1 METCIVDR
9 ARKSCENEY
18 CLESIIKHVFGGGGN
33 QPLGERGHIL
43 LDSLNLENIDDF
55 IEKELRKAILLDAS
69 SISSENQGIIGP
81 DKVIF
86 DVSSNV
92 GSLVIDRDRLG
103 LSSQSNFSSI
113 RANCCVYKGKWQYEL
128 LLGSKGVMQV
138 GWATINCKFSQEK
151 GVGDTPHSYAYD
163 GNRVR
168 KWNVSTYKYGESWL
182 IGDVIGCA
190 IDLDRGVVGFYR
202 NGNYL
207 GDAFDKIQIGHNL
220 AYFPAVSLAYNENL
234 TANFGSTP
242 LRYPID
248 GFSPLQKYP
257 KEDVA
262 SAKKLL
268 SWIDKLIDIYNST
281 AKEPHQ
287 VLVVRNWPLQ
297 YKQGLKAQLLLVAA
311 PVMHRLAPLLANAFI
326 TEGCFVPFLFDL
338 YNKDQNTMYS
348 KSRITSVLEM
358 MWSLMEPYEL
368 HQCLE
373 FVVVAL
379 LTGYRFGPATPEFY
393 EQKRYL
399 VLTLA
404 LIQHTPTKH
413 YLLQNVLFDKIKFP
427 VFMEVKPLDNVILS
441 EVVPEVWLDFK
452 QEMNDEEQ
460 YHKSCYQKSCTHLKL
475 VVKEVELVQLEI
487 LLELFDAADVYQGQ
501 CSRCIFLSKF
511 REFLKENSGGA
522 RVLLVHLCPLPV
534 ALAFFH
540 RLISLLRICVSASGI
555 DLNGLCVPC
564 GTFYDNSIPYLE
576 VQRIGGLQSHLLRTY
591 QDIVFQEMSKEKA
604 YSENDP
610 IVLGKLLKSDKS
622 QAQHLRHTGD
632 KDNFG
637 TLIELLDGI
646 IRLYHIAA
654 HRQLEKMCALRDSM
668 HEYRHALKEIE
679 KRFKVQKGDVQEEL
693 ALAKQVFLDKL
704 TEQGRHQAWI
714 TSVVY
719 SPDRQADVY
728 WLLQILLRTLSQASE
743 TGVLFSFVPD
753 FYVEACIKCCH
764 ALRNFF
770 LPVAPVDSLP
780 AFAGHHELLIK
791 YGSFLAHHFSDERV
805 VNAELK
811 DSLVQALASYVCYP
825 ATLQALESMDSES
838 RLVMT
843 KALLQPYENRAW
855 AQSNWILI
863 RLWKG
868 CGFAFRYSVSPHM
881 AKKMSC
887 KSIPLPEAFATNS
900 QTPCPS
906 PVFLEHASQWLLEN
920 PDAAAT
926 FMSSVLNQ
934 LNWAFS
940 EFIGML
946 QEIQNASNRPERVFI
961 DSRQLKICATCFD
974 LALGLLR
981 VLEMAVHLVP
991 QLFTDPSRP
1000 SSEIFLTRLCQLVC
1014 QVLNRVTSKSGC
1026 FCLVASME
1034 IPGLETIDHFPILT
1048 AVTGILV
1055 SLIIDGL
1062 PKSQKK
1068 AINALLSEPSFQP
1081 SSLDFLLG
1089 SSTDS
1094 LNFKPF
1100 SLRDYKEVSKEELE
1114 KVENL
1119 IQLLHSKYD
1128 IAQQN
1133 RGLDEIDDD
1142 LVCTICYAHPKSA
1155 IFHPC
1160 QHQSCRSCI
1169 SLHLLSHRE
1178 CFFCKAI
1185 IDYIKPLTFEQKQ
1198 PK

>member
-1 METCIVDR
+1 MFSNDR
-9 ARKSCENEY
+9 IRKSFEDAL
-18 CLESIIKHVFGGGGN
+18 CLGLIKQIYGGGGT
-33 QPLGERGHIL
+33 QPFGEHGHIL
-43 LDSLNLENIDDF
+43 LDSLNLDNIDDF
-55 IEKELRKAILLDAS
+55 IEKELRKAVQFAES
-69 SISSENQGIIGP
+69 SSSVNENRGVIGP

-128 LLGSKGVMQV
+128 MLGSKGVMQI
-138 GWATINCKFSQEK
+138 GWATLSCKFSQEK

-163 GNRVR
+163 GHRIR

-182 IGDVIGCA
+182 TGDVIGCA
-190 IDLDRGVVGFYR
+190 IDLDRGVIGFYR

-207 GDAFDKIQIGHNL
+207 GDAFEKVQVGPAL

-234 TANFGSTP
+234 VANFGSTP
-242 LRYPID
+242 LRYPIC
-248 GFSPLQKYP
+248 GYLPLQTYP
-257 KEDVA
+257 KKEVA
-262 SAKKLL
+262 QTNRLLMWLEKLL
-268 SWIDKLIDIYNST
+268 DIYNSVIQD
-281 AKEPHQ
+281 PNP
-287 VLVVRNWPLQ
+287 VFVVRNWPAQ
-297 YKQGLKAQLLLVAA
+297 FNQGSKSQLLLVAA
-311 PVMHRLAPLLANAFI
+311 PLMHRLSPLLANAFL
-326 TEGCFVPFLFDL
+326 TEGCLLPFLFDL
-338 YNKDQNTMYS
+338 QVKDQGSMNS
-348 KSRITSVLEM
+348 KSRITSVLEI
-358 MWSLMEPYEL
+358 MWALMEPHEL
-368 HQCLE
+368 YQCLE
-373 FVVVAL
+373 FIVVAL
-379 LTGYRFGPATPEFY
+379 LTGYRFAPATPEFH
-393 EQKRYL
+393 EQKKYL
-399 VLTLA
+399 ALTLA
-404 LIQHTPTKH
+404 LLQHTPTKH

-427 VFMEVKPLDNVILS
+427 VLLEVKPLDKVGLA

-452 QEMNDEEQ
+452 QDMSDDELFR
-460 YHKSCYQKSCTHLKL
+460 KACYQKSCTHLKL

-487 LLELFDAADVYQGQ
+487 LLELFDASNVYQGQ
-501 CSRCIFLSKF
+501 CSRCIFLAKL

-522 RVLLVHLCPLPV
+522 RVIMVPVVHLCPLPV

-555 DLNGLCVPC
+555 DLNGLSVP
-564 GTFYDNSIPYLE
+564 GSSFYDNSITYTE
-576 VQRIGGLQSHLLRTY
+576 VQRIGGLQSHLMRVY
-591 QDIVFQEMSKEKA
+591 QDVVLQEISKEKA
-604 YSENDP
+604 SLDSESVGRL
-610 IVLGKLLKSDKS
+610 IKSDKAK
-622 QAQHLRHTGD
+622 AQHLRHAGD

-654 HRQLEKMCALRDSM
+654 HRQLEKMCAFRDTM
-668 HEYRHALKEIE
+668 HEYRHSLKEIE
-679 KRFKVQKGDVQEEL
+679 KRLQVQKGDVEQELNLAKNVFLEEL
-693 ALAKQVFLDKL
+693 V
-704 TEQGRHQAWI
+704 EQGRHQAWI

-719 SPDRQADVY
+719 SADRQADVY

-770 LPVAPVDSLP
+770 PPAAPADSLP

-791 YGSFLAHHFSDERV
+791 YGSFLAHHFADERV

-838 RLVMT
+838 RLIMT

-868 CGFAFRYSVSPHM
+868 CGFAFRYSVSPHL

-887 KSIPLPEAFATNS
+887 KSIPLPEAFPTIS

-920 PDAAAT
+920 PESAAS

-981 VLEMAVHLVP
+981 VLEMTVHLVP

-1048 AVTGILV
+1048 AVTGILI
-1055 SLIIDGL
+1055 SLIIDGV

-1068 AINALLSEPSFQP
+1068 AINALLQEPSFQP

-1089 SSTDS
+1089 MSQEP

-1100 SLRDYKEVSKEELE
+1100 SLRDYKEVSKEETE

-1133 RGLDEIDDD
+1133 RGLEEIDDD
-1142 LVCTICYAHPKSA
+1142 LVCTICYASPKTTS
-1155 IFHPC
+1155 FHPC
-1160 QHQSCRSCI
+1160 EHQSCRSCI
-1169 SLHLLSHRE
+1169 SLHLLSHKE
-1178 CFFCKAI
+1178 CFFCKTV
-1185 IDYIKPLTFEQKQ
+1185 IDCIKPLQ
-1198 PK
+1198 PEKK

>member
-1 METCIVDR
+1 MECSNDQM
-9 ARKSCENEY
+9 RKIAEDEH
-18 CLESIIKHVFGGGGN
+18 CLESMIKQVYGGGGN
-33 QPLGERGHIL
+33 QPLGEHGHIL

-55 IEKELRKAILLDAS
+55 IDKELKKTVQLVEMS
-69 SISSENQGIIGP
+69 SSMNESKGVLGP

-128 LLGSKGVMQV
+128 MLGSKGVMQI

-151 GVGDTPHSYAYD
+151 GVGDTFHSYAYD
-163 GNRVR
+163 GHRVR

-182 IGDVIGCA
+182 TGDVIGCA
-190 IDLDRGVVGFYR
+190 IDLDKGVIGFYR
-202 NGNYL
+202 NGVYL
-207 GDAFDKIQIGHNL
+207 GDAFDNVKIGPGL

-234 TANFGSTP
+234 VANFGSTP
-242 LRYPID
+242 IRYPIP
-248 GFSPLQKYP
+248 GYSPLQQYP
-257 KEDVA
+257 KKDVA
-262 SAKKLL
+262 QTNQLLTWLEKLL
-268 SWIDKLIDIYNST
+268 DLYYSVT
-281 AKEPHQ
+281 QEPNPI
-287 VLVVRNWPLQ
+287 LVVRNWPPQ
-297 YKQGLKAQLLLVAA
+297 FKQGLKAQLLLVAA
-311 PVMHRLAPLLANAFI
+311 PLMHRLGPLLANAFL
-326 TEGCFVPFLFDL
+326 TEGCLLPFLFDL
-338 YNKDQNTMYS
+338 YNKDQGCMDS
-348 KSRITSVLEM
+348 KSRITSILEI
-358 MWSLMEPYEL
+358 MWSLMEPHEL

-373 FVVVAL
+373 FIVVAL
-379 LTGYRFGPATPEFY
+379 LTGYRFAPATPEFH
-393 EQKRYL
+393 EQKKYL
-399 VLTLA
+399 LLTLA
-404 LIQHTPTKH
+404 LLQHTPTKH

-427 VFMEVKPLDNVILS
+427 VFLEVKPLDNTGLA

-452 QEMNDEEQ
+452 QEMNEPDLFR
-460 YHKSCYQKSCTHLKL
+460 KACYQKSCTHLKL

-487 LLELFDAADVYQGQ
+487 LLELFDASNVYQGQ
-501 CSRCIFLSKF
+501 CSRCIFLLKL

-522 RVLLVHLCPLPV
+522 RVPVVHLCPLPV

-555 DLNGLCVPC
+555 DLNGLSVPC
-564 GTFYDNSIPYLE
+564 STFYDNSIPYLE
-576 VQRIGGLQSHLLRTY
+576 VQRIGGLQSHLLRIY
-591 QDIVFQEMSKEKA
+591 QDVVVNEISKQKA
-604 YSENDP
+604 STENDP
-610 IVLGKLLKSDKS
+610 IALGKLLKSEKS
-622 QAQHLRHTGD
+622 KSQHLRHAGD

-646 IRLYHIAA
+646 VRLYHIAA

-668 HEYRHALKEIE
+668 HEYRHALKEVE
-679 KRFKVQKGDVQEEL
+679 KRLKVQKGDVEEEL
-693 ALAKQVFLDKL
+693 NRAKQVFLEEL
-704 TEQGRHQAWI
+704 IEQGRHQAWI
-714 TSVVY
+714 SSVVY
-719 SPDRQADVY
+719 SSDRQADVY
-728 WLLQILLRTLSQASE
+728 WLLQILLRTLCQASE

-770 LPVAPVDSLP
+770 PPAAPADSLP

-791 YGSFLAHHFSDERV
+791 YGSFLAHHFADERV

-825 ATLQALESMDSES
+825 ATLQALESMDSDS

-881 AKKMSC
+881 AKKMNC
-887 KSIPLPEAFATNS
+887 KSIPLPEALPTIS

-920 PDAAAT
+920 PEAAAA
-926 FMSSVLNQ
+926 FISSVLNQ

-981 VLEMAVHLVP
+981 VLEMTVHLVP

-1068 AINALLSEPSFQP
+1068 AVNALLSEPSFQP

-1089 SSTDS
+1089 SSPEAP
-1094 LNFKPF
+1094 NFKPF
-1100 SLRDYKEVSKEELE
+1100 SLRDYKEVSKEEIE

-1133 RGLDEIDDD
+1133 RGLEEIDDD
-1142 LVCTICYAHPKSA
+1142 LVCTICYANPKSA
-1155 IFHPC
+1155 RFHPC

-1169 SLHLLSHRE
+1169 SLHLLSHKE
-1178 CFFCKAI
+1178 CFFCKALI
-1185 IDYIKPLTFEQKQ
+1185 ECIKPLQLEK
-1198 PK
+1198 K

>member
-1 METCIVDR
+1 MW
-9 ARKSCENEY
+9 
-18 CLESIIKHVFGGGGN
+18 LE
-33 QPLGERGHIL
+33 
-43 LDSLNLENIDDF
+43 
-55 IEKELRKAILLDAS
+55 
-69 SISSENQGIIGP
+69 
-81 DKVIF
+81 
-86 DVSSNV
+86 
-92 GSLVIDRDRLG
+92 
-103 LSSQSNFSSI
+103 
-113 RANCCVYKGKWQYEL
+113 
-128 LLGSKGVMQV
+128 
-138 GWATINCKFSQEK
+138 
-151 GVGDTPHSYAYD
+151 
-163 GNRVR
+163 
-168 KWNVSTYKYGESWL
+168 
-182 IGDVIGCA
+182 
-190 IDLDRGVVGFYR
+190 
-202 NGNYL
+202 
-207 GDAFDKIQIGHNL
+207 
-220 AYFPAVSLAYNENL
+220 
-234 TANFGSTP
+234 
-242 LRYPID
+242 
-248 GFSPLQKYP
+248 
-257 KEDVA
+257 
-262 SAKKLL
+262 KLL
-268 SWIDKLIDIYNST
+268 ELYNSVT
-281 AKEPHQ
+281 QEPNP
-287 VLVVRNWPLQ
+287 VLVVRNWPPQ
-297 YKQGLKAQLLLVAA
+297 YKQGLKSQLLLVAA
-311 PVMHRLAPLLANAFI
+311 PLMHRLSPLLANAFL
-326 TEGCFVPFLFDL
+326 TEACFLRFLFDL
-338 YNKDQNTMYS
+338 QVKDQRSMDS
-348 KSRITSVLEM
+348 KSRVTSVLEI

-373 FVVVAL
+373 FIVVAL
-379 LTGYRFGPATPEFY
+379 LTGYRFAPATPEFY
-393 EQKRYL
+393 EQKKYL
-399 VLTLA
+399 ALTLA
-404 LIQHTPTKH
+404 LLQHTPTKH

-427 VFMEVKPLDNVILS
+427 VFLEVKPLDKNGLA

-452 QEMNDEEQ
+452 QEMTDEELFR
-460 YHKSCYQKSCTHLKL
+460 KACYQKSCTHLKL

-487 LLELFDAADVYQGQ
+487 LLELFDASNVYQGQ
-501 CSRCIFLSKF
+501 CSRCIFLAKL

-522 RVLLVHLCPLPV
+522 RVIMVPVVHLCPLPV

-555 DLNGLCVPC
+555 DLNGLSVPC
-564 GTFYDNSIPYLE
+564 GSFYDNSIQYTE
-576 VQRIGGLQSHLLRTY
+576 VQRIGGLQSHLMRIY
-591 QDIVFQEMSKEKA
+591 QDIVLQEISKEKA
-604 YSENDP
+604 TAENDP
-610 IVLGKLLKSDKS
+610 IGKLLKSEKS
-622 QAQHLRHTGD
+622 KAQHLRHAGD

-654 HRQLEKMCALRDSM
+654 HRQLEKMCALRDTM

-679 KRFKVQKGDVQEEL
+679 KRLKVQKGDVEEEL
-693 ALAKQVFLDKL
+693 NLAKNVFLEEL
-704 TEQGRHQAWI
+704 VEQGRHQAWI
-714 TSVVY
+714 SSVVY
-719 SPDRQADVY
+719 SSDRQADVY

-743 TGVLFSFVPD
+743 TGLLFSFVPD

-770 LPVAPVDSLP
+770 PPAASDSLP

-825 ATLQALESMDSES
+825 ATLQALESMDPDS
-838 RLVMT
+838 RLIMT

-868 CGFAFRYSVSPHM
+868 CGFAFRYSISPHL

-887 KSIPLPEAFATNS
+887 KSIPLPEAFPTIS

-920 PDAAAT
+920 PEAAAS

-981 VLEMAVHLVP
+981 VLEMCVHLVP

-1014 QVLNRVTSKSGC
+1014 QVLNRITSKSGC

-1068 AINALLSEPSFQP
+1068 AINALLAEPSFQP

-1089 SSTDS
+1089 GSQESS
-1094 LNFKPF
+1094 NVKPF
-1100 SLRDYKEVSKEELE
+1100 SLRDYKEVSKEEIE
-1114 KVENL
+1114 KVEQL
-1119 IQLLHSKYD
+1119 CQLLHSKYD

-1133 RGLDEIDDD
+1133 RGLEEIDDD
-1142 LVCTICYAHPKSA
+1142 LVCTICYANPKSA
-1155 IFHPC
+1155 CFYPC
-1160 QHQSCRSCI
+1160 QHQSCRNCI
-1169 SLHLLSHRE
+1169 SLHLLSHKE
-1178 CFFCKAI
+1178 CFFCKSVI
-1185 IDYIKPLTFEQKQ
+1185 EFIKPTQQEK
-1198 PK
+1198 K

>member
-1 METCIVDR
+1 MECTIDR
-9 ARKSCENEY
+9 TRRLHVEDEL
-18 CLESIIKHVFGGGGN
+18 CLESMIKQVYGGGGS
-33 QPLGERGHIL
+33 QPLGEHGHLL
-43 LDSLNLENIDDF
+43 LDSLNLDNIDEYID
-55 IEKELRKAILLDAS
+55 KELRKAVQVAEMSMS
-69 SISSENQGIIGP
+69 SNENKGIIGP

-128 LLGSKGVMQV
+128 MLGSKGVMQV

-151 GVGDTPHSYAYD
+151 GVGDTTHSYAYD
-163 GNRVR
+163 GHRVR

-182 IGDVIGCA
+182 TGDVIGCS
-190 IDLDRGVVGFYR
+190 IDLDKGVIGFYR
-202 NGNYL
+202 NGSYL
-207 GDAFDKIQIGHNL
+207 GDAFDNVQVGPGL

-234 TANFGSTP
+234 VANFGSTP
-242 LRYPID
+242 LRYPIL
-248 GFSPLQKYP
+248 GYYPLQQYP
-257 KEDVA
+257 KKDVVQTN
-262 SAKKLL
+262 KLL
-268 SWIDKLIDIYNST
+268 IWLEKLLDIYYLVTQESN
-281 AKEPHQ
+281 P
-287 VLVVRNWPLQ
+287 VLVVRNWPPQ

-311 PVMHRLAPLLANAFI
+311 PLMHRLSPLLANAFL
-326 TEGCFVPFLFDL
+326 TEGCLIPFLFNL
-338 YNKDQNTMYS
+338 YNKDQGSMDP
-348 KSRITSVLEM
+348 KSRTTSILEI
-358 MWSLMEPYEL
+358 MWSLMEPHEL
-368 HQCLE
+368 NQCLE
-373 FVVVAL
+373 FIVVAL
-379 LTGYRFGPATPEFY
+379 LTGYRFAPATPEY
-393 EQKRYL
+393 HEQKKYL
-399 VLTLA
+399 ALTLA
-404 LIQHTPTKH
+404 LLQHTPTKH
-413 YLLQNVLFDKIKFP
+413 YLLQNILFDKIKFP
-427 VFMEVKPLDNVILS
+427 VFLEVKPLDNTGLA

-452 QEMNDEEQ
+452 QEMNEEEMFR
-460 YHKSCYQKSCTHLKL
+460 KACYQKSCTHLKL

-487 LLELFDAADVYQGQ
+487 LLELFDASNVHQGQ
-501 CSRCIFLSKF
+501 CSRCIFLLKL

-522 RVLLVHLCPLPV
+522 RVPVVHLCPLPV

-555 DLNGLCVPC
+555 DLNGLSVPC
-564 GTFYDNSIPYLE
+564 STFYDNSIPYLE
-576 VQRIGGLQSHLLRTY
+576 VQRIGGLQSHLLRIY
-591 QDIVFQEMSKEKA
+591 QDIVLQEISRETA
-604 YSENDP
+604 SSENVQND
-610 IVLGKLLKSDKS
+610 LGKLLKYEKKS
-622 QAQHLRHTGD
+622 QHLKHAGD

-646 IRLYHIAA
+646 VRLYHIAA

-679 KRFKVQKGDVQEEL
+679 KRLKVQKGDVEDELKLAKNVFMEEL
-693 ALAKQVFLDKL
+693 I
-704 TEQGRHQAWI
+704 EQGRHQAWI
-714 TSVVY
+714 SSVVY
-719 SPDRQADVY
+719 SSDRQADVY

-770 LPVAPVDSLP
+770 PPAAPADSLP

-791 YGSFLAHHFSDERV
+791 YGSFLAHHFADERV

-838 RLVMT
+838 RLTMT

-868 CGFAFRYSVSPHM
+868 CGFAFRYSVSPHL

-887 KSIPLPEAFATNS
+887 KSIPLPEAFPTIS

-920 PDAAAT
+920 PESASS

-981 VLEMAVHLVP
+981 VLEMTVHLVP
-991 QLFTDPSRP
+991 QLFTDPNRP
-1000 SSEIFLTRLCQLVC
+1000 SSDIFLTRLCQLVC

-1089 SSTDS
+1089 STQETP
-1094 LNFKPF
+1094 NFKPF
-1100 SLRDYKEVSKEELE
+1100 SLRDYKEVSKEEIE

-1119 IQLLHSKYD
+1119 IQLLHAKYD

-1133 RGLDEIDDD
+1133 RGLEEIDDD
-1142 LVCTICYAHPKSA
+1142 LVCTICYANPKSA
-1155 IFHPC
+1155 RFHPC

-1169 SLHLLSHRE
+1169 SLHLLSHKE
-1178 CFFCKAI
+1178 CFFCKATI
-1185 IDYIKPLTFEQKQ
+1185 EYVKPLHPEK
-1198 PK
+1198 K

>member
-1 METCIVDR
+1 MECTSDR
-9 ARKSCENEY
+9 LRKSIENEL
-18 CLESIIKHVFGGGGN
+18 CLESVIKQVYGGGGN
-33 QPLGERGHIL
+33 QPLGEHGHIL
-43 LDSLNLENIDDF
+43 LDSINLDNIDDF
-55 IEKELRKAILLDAS
+55 IDKELRKASQVAEMS
-69 SISSENQGIIGP
+69 MHMNENRGIIGP
-81 DKVIF
+81 EKVIF

-113 RANCCVYKGKWQYEL
+113 RANCCVYKGRWQYEL
-128 LLGSKGVMQV
+128 MLGSKGVMQI

-163 GNRVR
+163 GHRIR

-182 IGDVIGCA
+182 TGDVIGCA
-190 IDLDRGVVGFYR
+190 IDLDKGLIGFYR

-207 GDAFDKIQIGHNL
+207 GDAFDKVQIGPSL

-234 TANFGSTP
+234 VANFGSTP
-242 LRYPID
+242 LRYPVA
-248 GFSPLQKYP
+248 GYSPLQLYP
-257 KEDVA
+257 KKDIA
-262 SAKKLL
+262 QTNKLL
-268 SWIDKLIDIYNST
+268 MWLEKLLDLYNSVT
-281 AKEPHQ
+281 QEPNP
-287 VLVVRNWPLQ
+287 VLVVRNWPPQ
-297 YKQGLKAQLLLVAA
+297 YKQGLKSQLLLVAA
-311 PVMHRLAPLLANAFI
+311 PLMHRLSPLLANAFL
-326 TEGCFVPFLFDL
+326 TEACFLRFLFDMQI
-338 YNKDQNTMYS
+338 KDQRSMDS
-348 KSRITSVLEM
+348 KSRITSVLEI

-373 FVVVAL
+373 FIVVAL
-379 LTGYRFGPATPEFY
+379 LTGYRFAPATPEFY
-393 EQKRYL
+393 EQKKYL
-399 VLTLA
+399 ALTLA
-404 LIQHTPTKH
+404 LLQHTPTKH
-413 YLLQNVLFDKIKFP
+413 YLLQNVLYPFNLLLL
-427 VFMEVKPLDNVILS
+427 KPLDKAGLA

-452 QEMNDEEQ
+452 QEMNDEELFR
-460 YHKSCYQKSCTHLKL
+460 KACYQKSCTHLKL

-487 LLELFDAADVYQGQ
+487 LLELFDASNVYQGQ
-501 CSRCIFLSKF
+501 CSRCIFLHKL

-522 RVLLVHLCPLPV
+522 RVPVVHLCPLPV

-555 DLNGLCVPC
+555 DLNGLSVPC
-564 GTFYDNSIPYLE
+564 SSFYDNSIQYTE
-576 VQRIGGLQSHLLRTY
+576 VQRIGGLQSHLLRIY
-591 QDIVFQEMSKEKA
+591 QDIVLQEISKEKA
-604 YSENDP
+604 TTENDP
-610 IVLGKLLKSDKS
+610 IGKLLKSEKS
-622 QAQHLRHTGD
+622 KAQHLRHAGD

-646 IRLYHIAA
+646 VRLYHIAA
-654 HRQLEKMCALRDSM
+654 HRQLEKMCALRDTM

-679 KRFKVQKGDVQEEL
+679 KRLKVQKGDVEEEL
-693 ALAKQVFLDKL
+693 NLAKQVFLEEL
-704 TEQGRHQAWI
+704 VEQGRHQAWI
-714 TSVVY
+714 SSVVY
-719 SPDRQADVY
+719 SSDRQADVY
-728 WLLQILLRTLSQASE
+728 WLLQILLRTLSQSSE
-743 TGVLFSFVPD
+743 TGLLFSFVPD

-770 LPVAPVDSLP
+770 PPAAPADSLP

-825 ATLQALESMDSES
+825 ATLQALESMDPDS
-838 RLVMT
+838 RLIMT

-868 CGFAFRYSVSPHM
+868 CGFAFRYSISPHL

-887 KSIPLPEAFATNS
+887 KSIPLPEAFPTIS

-906 PVFLEHASQWLLEN
+906 PVFLEHASQWLLDN
-920 PDAAAT
+920 PEAAAS

-981 VLEMAVHLVP
+981 VLEMTVHLVP
-991 QLFTDPSRP
+991 QLFTDPLRP

-1014 QVLNRVTSKSGC
+1014 QVLNRITSKSGC

-1068 AINALLSEPSFQP
+1068 AINALLAEPSFQP

-1089 SSTDS
+1089 GSQESP
-1094 LNFKPF
+1094 NCKPF
-1100 SLRDYKEVSKEELE
+1100 SLRDYKEVSKEEVD
-1114 KVENL
+1114 KVEQL
-1119 IQLLHSKYD
+1119 CQLLHSKYD

-1133 RGLDEIDDD
+1133 RGLEEIDDD
-1142 LVCTICYAHPKSA
+1142 LVCTICYANPKSA
-1155 IFHPC
+1155 CFYPC
-1160 QHQSCRSCI
+1160 QHQSCRNCI
-1169 SLHLLSHRE
+1169 SLHLLSHKE
-1178 CFFCKAI
+1178 CFFCKSVI
-1185 IDYIKPLTFEQKQ
+1185 EFIKPTQQEK
-1198 PK
+1198 K

>member
-1 METCIVDR
+1 MECTSDR
-9 ARKSCENEY
+9 MRKSMENEL
-18 CLESIIKHVFGGGGN
+18 CLESVIKQVYGGGGN
-33 QPLGERGHIL
+33 QPLGEHGHIL
-43 LDSLNLENIDDF
+43 LDSLNLDNIDDF
-55 IEKELRKAILLDAS
+55 IDKELRKASQVAEMSMHLNENRGIL
-69 SISSENQGIIGP
+69 GP
-81 DKVIF
+81 EKVIF

-113 RANCCVYKGKWQYEL
+113 RGNCCVYKGKWQYEL
-128 LLGSKGVMQV
+128 MLGSKGVMQI

-163 GNRVR
+163 GHRIR

-182 IGDVIGCA
+182 TGDVIGCA
-190 IDLDRGVVGFYR
+190 IDLDKGVIGFYR

-207 GDAFDKIQIGHNL
+207 GDAFDKVQIGPGL

-234 TANFGSTP
+234 VANFGSTP
-242 LRYPID
+242 LRYPIA
-248 GFSPLQKYP
+248 GYSPLQLYP
-257 KEDVA
+257 KKDI
-262 SAKKLL
+262 SQTNKLL
-268 SWIDKLIDIYNST
+268 MWLEKLLELYNSVT
-281 AKEPHQ
+281 QEPNP
-287 VLVVRNWPLQ
+287 VLVVRNWPPQ
-297 YKQGLKAQLLLVAA
+297 YKQGLKSQLLLVAA
-311 PVMHRLAPLLANAFI
+311 PLMHRLSPLLANAFL
-326 TEGCFVPFLFDL
+326 TEACFLRFLFDL
-338 YNKDQNTMYS
+338 QVKDQRSMDS
-348 KSRITSVLEM
+348 KSRVTSVLEI

-373 FVVVAL
+373 FIVVAL
-379 LTGYRFGPATPEFY
+379 LTGYRFAPATPEFY
-393 EQKRYL
+393 EQKKYL
-399 VLTLA
+399 ALTLA
-404 LIQHTPTKH
+404 LLQHTPTKH

-427 VFMEVKPLDNVILS
+427 VFLEVKPLDKNGLA

-452 QEMNDEEQ
+452 QEMTDEELFR
-460 YHKSCYQKSCTHLKL
+460 KACYQKSCTHLKL

-487 LLELFDAADVYQGQ
+487 LLELFDASNVYQGQ
-501 CSRCIFLSKF
+501 CSRCIFLAKL

-522 RVLLVHLCPLPV
+522 RVIMVPVVHLCPLPV

-555 DLNGLCVPC
+555 DLNGLSVPC
-564 GTFYDNSIPYLE
+564 GSFYDNSIQYTE
-576 VQRIGGLQSHLLRTY
+576 VQRIGGLQSHLMRIY
-591 QDIVFQEMSKEKA
+591 QDIVLQEISKEKA
-604 YSENDP
+604 TAENDP
-610 IVLGKLLKSDKS
+610 IGKLLKSEKS
-622 QAQHLRHTGD
+622 KAQHLRHAGD

-654 HRQLEKMCALRDSM
+654 HRQLEKMCALRDTM

-679 KRFKVQKGDVQEEL
+679 KRLKVQKGDVEEEL
-693 ALAKQVFLDKL
+693 NLAKNVFLEEL
-704 TEQGRHQAWI
+704 VEQGRHQAWI
-714 TSVVY
+714 SSVVY
-719 SPDRQADVY
+719 SSDRQADVY

-743 TGVLFSFVPD
+743 TGLLFSFVPD

-770 LPVAPVDSLP
+770 PPAASDSLP

-825 ATLQALESMDSES
+825 ATLQALESMDPDS
-838 RLVMT
+838 RLIMT

-868 CGFAFRYSVSPHM
+868 CGFAFRYSISPHL

-887 KSIPLPEAFATNS
+887 KSIPLPEAFPTIS

-920 PDAAAT
+920 PEAAAS

-981 VLEMAVHLVP
+981 VLEMCVHLVP

-1014 QVLNRVTSKSGC
+1014 QVLNRITSKSGC

-1034 IPGLETIDHFPILT
+1034 IP
-1048 AVTGILV
+1048 VTGILV

-1068 AINALLSEPSFQP
+1068 AINALLAEPSFQP

-1089 SSTDS
+1089 GSQESS
-1094 LNFKPF
+1094 NVKPF
-1100 SLRDYKEVSKEELE
+1100 SLRDYKEVSKEEIE
-1114 KVENL
+1114 KVEQL
-1119 IQLLHSKYD
+1119 CQLLHSKYD

-1133 RGLDEIDDD
+1133 RGLEEIDDD
-1142 LVCTICYAHPKSA
+1142 LVCTICYANPKSA
-1155 IFHPC
+1155 CFYPC
-1160 QHQSCRSCI
+1160 QHQSCRNCI
-1169 SLHLLSHRE
+1169 SLHLLSHKE
-1178 CFFCKAI
+1178 CFFCKSVI
-1185 IDYIKPLTFEQKQ
+1185 EFIKPTQQEK
-1198 PK
+1198 K